1 MSKYHSVSRRRSP
14 LPIASAT
21 IFQAGKSL
29 VLLGVAALLSGC
41 HKPGSNAADTAAVTP
56 KPTVKAVAA
65 PATIPLPPMPEGGV
79 RGIYVTGWVAGLHN
93 RFNALCGLVDRTEL
107 NAMVIDVRDDGEIS
121 YKADIPLAIDSHACV
136 KKYDVD
142 KVIATL
148 NEHHI
153 WPIARIACMRDTPLA
168 KAHPELAVHGPDGQ
182 VWHDRSKHYWLN
194 PYKKEVWDYNV
205 DVALDA
211 LKHGFKEI
219 QFDYVRFPSEGKIST
234 LQYPGKPPGSK
245 RTDQIN
251 AFLKYASAKIHAQG
265 GWFSADVFGLTP
277 TVERRYRLR
286 HPEAATQM
294 AGAKPTN
301 AAGVASG
308 AMPSAATPAAGAA
321 ATMPAASSASP
332 AGGKNLVAN
341 TGKSGKTGA
350 SKSSKNA
357 KNAPVDKI
365 AEDMGI
371 GQMFSKMAANM
382 NYMCPM
388 TYPSHYAH
396 GEFGIA
402 NPNAEPYK
410 VILKS
415 VGDAKDLI
423 ADVPNCKLRPW
434 IQDFTLGPP
443 HYGPNE
449 VKAQIKALHELGI
462 HEYLL
467 WNAGCKFTEAALAKK
482 SSSKVATK

>member
-1 MSKYHSVSRRRSP
+1 MFKYHHVSRRCCRPSG
-14 LPIASAT
+14 ASICSVPT
-21 IFQAGKSL
+21 GKSL
-29 VLLGVAALLSGC
+29 FVLGAALLLSGC
-41 HKPGSNAADTAAVTP
+41 HKPGSNNADSAAVVSKAP
-56 KPTVKAVAA
+56 VKTVAA
-65 PATIPLPPMPEGGV
+65 PTTIPLPPLPEGGV
-79 RGIYVTGWVAGLHN
+79 RGIYLTGWVAGLHN

-168 KAHPELAVHGPDGQ
+168 KKHPELAVHGPDGK
-182 VWHDRSKHYWLN
+182 VWHDRSNHYWLN

-205 DVALDA
+205 DIALDA

-251 AFLKYASAKIHAQG
+251 AFLKYAGEKIHAQG

-286 HPEAATQM
+286 HPDT
-294 AGAKPTN
+294 
-301 AAGVASG
+301 
-308 AMPSAATPAAGAA
+308 ATPPAGIA
-321 ATMPAASSASP
+321 ATMPAAAAASAGTK
-332 AGGKNLVAN
+332 ALAANGGKA
-341 TGKSGKTGA
+341 GKKGA
-350 SKSSKNA
+350 SKSGKGAANA
-357 KNAPVDKI
+357 SGDKI

-371 GQMFSKMAANM
+371 GQMFSKMAAHV

-410 VILKS
+410 IILKS
-415 VGDAKDLI
+415 VGDAKALVD
-423 ADVPNCKLRPW
+423 DVPTCKLRPW
-434 IQDFTLGPP
+434 IQDFTLHAP

-449 VKAQIKALHELGI
+449 VKAQIKALHDLGI

-467 WNAGCKFTEAALAKK
+467 WNAGCKFTEAALAKETP
-482 SSSKVATK
+482 SKVTATTK